1 LQEAVVE
8 AAVVAVELAEVVLVV
23 IEPLVMALVLLEVLQ
38 YLD

>member
-1 LQEAVVE
+1 ME
-8 AAVVAVELAEVVLVV
+8 AAVVAVELVEEELVV